1 MIIGIDVPDYTR
13 LTFETTFLQRLLVC
27 YFLIVKMIKNYL
39 YILKITYSDN
49 AYPITPGEPLKPR
62 LYENY

>member
-27 YFLIVKMIKNYL
+27 LLFNRQNDQELSIYF
-39 YILKITYSDN
+39 
-49 AYPITPGEPLKPR
+49 
-62 LYENY
+62 ENNIFG